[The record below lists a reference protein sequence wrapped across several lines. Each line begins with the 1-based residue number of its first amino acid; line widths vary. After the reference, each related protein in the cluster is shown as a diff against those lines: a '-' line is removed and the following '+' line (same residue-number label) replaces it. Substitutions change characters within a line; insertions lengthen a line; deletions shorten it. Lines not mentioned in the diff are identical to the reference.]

1 MNQEI
6 QNLLT
11 LRLAEL
17 KKKFPQ
23 YSSEDTNLNPK
34 MIAVK
39 ILAELIKEQI
49 PGDGTLNA
57 KAL

>member
-11 LRLAEL
+11 LRLDEL
-17 KKKFPQ
+17 KKRFPH
-23 YSSEDTNLNPK
+23 YTSADTNSNPK

-49 PGDGTLNA
+49 PGDGTSNEKTL
-57 KAL
+57 